1 MRSLHLP
8 ALLFVL
14 AFFVAPSAPANEEDE
29 ALTVFNRA
37 ITERNEVA
45 VANAFTGDA
54 KIEVFWITE
63 QGPGTKSMT
72 VKEYAKYI
80 AGAWPDAVAIERTSK
95 IVEQKP
101 LPAGEVS
108 LKVET
113 TEKVTH
119 GKGVKG
125 AATNVWPETLILIVK
140 GKTAKIQSYSQSPP
154 K

>member
-1 MRSLHLP
+1 MRSLP
-8 ALLFVL
+8 FPILLVAI
-14 AFFVAPSAPANEEDE
+14 AFLIAPSAPANEVEE
-29 ALTVFNRA
+29 ALAAFNRA
-37 ITERNEVA
+37 ITERNEAA
-45 VANAFTGDA
+45 VATAFASDA

-63 QGPGTKSMT
+63 QGPGTKTMT
-72 VKEYAKYI
+72 VKEYAKYVV
-80 AGAWPDAVAIERTSK
+80 AAWPDAVAIERTSK

-101 LPAGEVS
+101 LPAGEVG

-125 AATNVWPETLILIVK
+125 AATNVWPETLVLAVK
-140 GKTAKIQSYSQSPP
+140 DKTAKIRSYSQSPP

>member
-8 ALLFVL
+8 FLLVAIAFLL
-14 AFFVAPSAPANEEDE
+14 APWARANEVEE
-29 ALTVFNRA
+29 ALAGLNRA
-37 ITERNEVA
+37 ITERNEAA
-45 VANAFTGDA
+45 VATAFASDA

-63 QGPGTKSMT
+63 HGPGTKTMT

-80 AGAWPDAVAIERTSK
+80 VAAWPDAATIERTSK

-101 LPAGEVS
+101 LPAGEVG

-119 GKGVKG
+119 GKGLKG
-125 AATNVWPETLILIVK
+125 TATNVWPEALVLAVK
-140 GKTAKIQSYSQSPP
+140 DKTAKIRSYSQSPP